1 MKLLRLYENIIREG
15 QAKSCVAK
23 FGVELFGDQ
32 LNGKEANTSTEELYL
47 KYIERFTE
55 DNFGVGLT
63 ADFAKSIHHLKSCV
77 SSYPEVLVPSKTTVY
92 RGEVIPVTWFLKNK
106 VQFSNTP
113 VGFTYETPAP
123 IQSWT
128 ENRETAAGFTFEA
141 TGDGHWEEMGEEF
154 LEYMGRGTDGED
166 RFFTEVFLKK
176 YSYLKVPII
185 LEHYADESEFIFKA
199 KYFDALSS
207 NPGEMEVLRL
217 GNEPLSTDL
226 TVSFD
231 SLPRYAG
238 KALLMINQIIEFGL
252 ESGEDYEVK

>member
-1 MKLLRLYENIIREG
+1 MKLLRLYENVIREG
-15 QAKSCVAK
+15 QAKGCVAK

-32 LNGKEANTSTEELYL
+32 LNGKEANTNTEELYL

-55 DNFGVGLT
+55 DNFGVTMGE
-63 ADFAKSIHHLKSCV
+63 DFLKSIEHLKGCM

-106 VQFSNTP
+106 IQFSNTP

-128 ENRETAAGFTFEA
+128 ENRETAAGFTYEA
-141 TGDGHWEEMGEEF
+141 TG
-154 LEYMGRGTDGED
+154 
-166 RFFTEVFLKK
+166 VFLKK

-185 LEHYADESEFIFKA
+185 LEHYADETEFIFKA

-252 ESGEDYEVK
+252 ESGEDYEIK